1 MEMLNM
7 KNDKRIMDAELD
19 RIAGGSTIV
28 SSGSAGYVS
37 GDTPRWAPGD
47 VLRVKYCEAD
57 GSTSCRAK
65 CTVMSVSSSKIGGE
79 FAIEKVLEGELGRGL
94 QHTVFLLGKLLVRQQ
109 NMQDTSI
116 KDSRQDMRSHRPWIS
131 VCIFAKDLTS

>member
-1 MEMLNM
+1 M

-19 RIAGGSTIV
+19 MVTGGSTIV

-57 GSTSCRAK
+57 GSTTCRAK
-65 CTVMSVSSSKIGGE
+65 CTVMSVSPGKTAGPTGSE
-79 FAIEKVLEGELGRGL
+79 FAY
-94 QHTVFLLGKLLVRQQ
+94 TVMIVWLPASCSAAKTDIGKYYTLCESYLT
-109 NMQDTSI
+109 QD
-116 KDSRQDMRSHRPWIS
+116 
-131 VCIFAKDLTS
+131 

>member
-19 RIAGGSTIV
+19 MVTGGSTIV

-57 GSTSCRAK
+57 GSTTCRAK
-65 CTVMSVSSSKIGGE
+65 CTVMSVSPGKTAGPTGSE
-79 FAIEKVLEGELGRGL
+79 FAY
-94 QHTVFLLGKLLVRQQ
+94 TVMIVWLPASCSAAKTDIGKYYTLCESCLT
-109 NMQDTSI
+109 QD
-116 KDSRQDMRSHRPWIS
+116 
-131 VCIFAKDLTS
+131 